1 MFGLG
6 TTELVIILVIVM
18 VVFGASRLPGL
29 GKGLGEGIRSFRN
42 GLKGNPALLV
52 LVGAHHARVCSVELV
67 NQLNRIPSG
76 YVRFLDDL
84 LLVRIESR

>member
-29 GKGLGEGIRSFRN
+29 GKGLGEGMRSFRDA
-42 GLKGNPALLV
+42 LKG
-52 LVGAHHARVCSVELV
+52 VGEKPKDLEKTTESKDEK
-67 NQLNRIPSG
+67 Q
-76 YVRFLDDL
+76 DD
-84 LLVRIESR
+84 E

>member
-29 GKGLGEGIRSFRN
+29 GKGLGEGMRSFRDA
-42 GLKGNPALLV
+42 LKGEGDKPKDLEKSSDSA
-52 LVGAHHARVCSVELV
+52 
-67 NQLNRIPSG
+67 
-76 YVRFLDDL
+76 DDGKQD
-84 LLVRIESR
+84 EA

>member
-29 GKGLGEGIRSFRN
+29 GKGLGEGIRSFRD
-42 GLKGNPALLV
+42 GLKGKPD
-52 LVGAHHARVCSVELV
+52 ELSDATE
-67 NQLNRIPSG
+67 LEKTS
-76 YVRFLDDL
+76 DEAEKKD
-84 LLVRIESR
+84 